1 MQVSLIPS
9 VAVGLTIV
17 LLWVWAPILSGGASP
32 GWAADRPL
40 LIEKHKAAGLNCGAC
55 HAENPPPM
63 APPMLTCMNCHGK
76 YEVIAEKTRNVTPHN
91 PHESHQ
97 GEVECGEC
105 HHVHKASVDFC
116 GQCHQF
122 GFKVP

>member
-1 MQVSLIPS
+1 MHVPRNPAAAISLTLGSLLACVSL
-9 VAVGLTIV
+9 
-17 LLWVWAPILSGGASP
+17 VWSGCSP
-32 GWAADRPL
+32 AWAADRPF
-40 LIEKHKAAGLNCGAC
+40 LIETHTAAGLKCEAC
-55 HAENPPPM
+55 HAENPPKTAADM
-63 APPMLTCMNCHGK
+63 AVCINCHGK
-76 YEVIAEKTRNVTPHN
+76 YEAIAEKTQKVRPHN